1 MKKLFLT
8 LAVALTALCASAKGN
23 KIPVYAWAGF
33 ADNATEKSLTADF
46 KAWKKHGVTGVCI
59 NAGMDLEKIR
69 TASKAAKKAG
79 LEYHAWVPNM
89 TPGGKPKS
97 WYTVNRLGE

>member
-8 LAVALTALCASAKGN
+8 LAVALSALCASAKGN
-23 KIPVYAWAGF
+23 KIPVYAWSGY
-33 ADNATEKSLTADF
+33 ADKATEKSLIADF

-59 NAGMDLEKIR
+59 NAGMDMEKIR
-69 TASKAAKKAG
+69 TASKAAKKVG
-79 LEYHAWVPNM
+79 LEYHAWVPTM

-97 WYTVNRLGE
+97 WYTDRKSVV